1 MENKKITLEKLIYD
15 LENLYS
21 NDSFDYNL
29 EESIKLANDIKKLQQ
44 ELSKT
49 KKENEIL
56 TKNAEHNDKVVDK
69 VNWEN
74 MFLKDKLK
82 KIEEYC
88 ESTKEKY
95 KYYNECNTTDVR
107 VISKIIKGDE

>member
-1 MENKKITLEKLIYD
+1 MTKEEHEKAFAILEKHFKSEVGDEDILNAWK
-15 LENLYS
+15 LFKE
-21 NDSFDYNL
+21 DY
-29 EESIKLANDIKKLQQ
+29 
-44 ELSKT
+44 
-49 KKENEIL
+49 
-56 TKNAEHNDKVVDK
+56 
-69 VNWEN
+69 VNQIE
-74 MFLKDKLK
+74 KLK

>member
-44 ELSKT
+44 ELSIA
-49 KKENEIL
+49 N
-56 TKNAEHNDKVVDK
+56 
-69 VNWEN
+69 
-74 MFLKDKLK
+74 DKLK
-82 KIEEYC
+82 KIEEYIYGHKLFGMRYGKTLYR
-88 ESTKEKY
+88 ESLI
-95 KYYNECNTTDVR
+95 N
-107 VISKIIKGDE
+107 ILSIIKGGKE